1 MRTVPGR
8 TDHVVI
14 VGAGLS
20 GLACALHLV
29 AAGRQVTVVEREPGP
44 GGRAGRLALGGYTFD
59 TGPTVLTMPELLAE
73 PLAAVGESLADR
85 LALDRL
91 DPAYR
96 AHFPD
101 GSHLDVL
108 TDQDAMAD
116 QIGRLCGARD
126 AAGYRRFVA
135 AITELYRLQ
144 RDRFIGANVDSPLG
158 LLRPELV
165 RLLAMGGFGRLAP
178 WVGRYVRDPRL
189 RRVFT
194 FQSLYAGLSP
204 YRALALYA
212 VIAYMD
218 CVRGV
223 YFPRGGMYAVPEA
236 LAAAAGKAGVTFR
249 YGTNVRQVEVS
260 GGRAHAVL
268 TAAGERIPADVVV
281 LTADL
286 PVAYRTLLPA
296 EVAPKRLGRLR
307 YAPSCF
313 LLHVGSRAAYRSIA
327 HHNIHF
333 GGAWRSTFS
342 ELIDERRLMS
352 DPALLVTNPTRSDPD
367 LAPPGRQTYYVL
379 APVPHLAPGVSD
391 FWRSA
396 RSGYRDTVVSTL
408 EGRGYTGFGGAVE
421 VERTVT
427 PEDWAAAGMGRGTP
441 FAAAHTLWQTGPFR
455 PANLASG
462 VENVVFSGSGTVP
475 GVGVPMVLVSGRLAA
490 ERITGQRSTAQR
502 STGQRDTGQRSTGQR
517 DTGQRSTGQRDTGR
531 LR

>member
-1 MRTVPGR
+1 MRPSRPRRPGIRTVAGP
-8 TDHVVI
+8 TDHIVI

-20 GLACALHLV
+20 GLSCALHLA
-29 AAGRQVTVVEREPGP
+29 AAGRRVTVLERAAGP
-44 GGRAGRLALGGYTFD
+44 GGRAGRLSVGGYHFD
-59 TGPTVLTMPELLAE
+59 TGPTVLTMPELLEE
-73 PLAAVGESLADR
+73 PLAAVGERLTDR
-85 LALDRL
+85 LTLDRL

-101 GSHLDVL
+101 GSHLDVR
-108 TDQDAMAD
+108 TDTDAMAEL
-116 QIGRLCGARD
+116 IRAECGPRD

-135 AITELYRLQ
+135 AVTRLYELQ
-144 RDRFIGANVDSPLG
+144 REHFIGANVDSPLG

-165 RLLAMGGFGRLAP
+165 TLAAMGGFGRLAP

-194 FQSLYAGLSP
+194 FQSLYAGLAP
-204 YRALALYA
+204 DNALALYA
-212 VIAYMD
+212 VISYMD

-236 LAAAAGKAGVTFR
+236 LAAAATKAGVTFH
-249 YGTNVRQVEVS
+249 YGVNVRQVEVVS
-260 GGRAHAVL
+260 GRARAVR
-268 TAAGERIPADVVV
+268 TEAGERISADAVV

-286 PVAYRTLLPA
+286 PVAYRTLLPP
-296 EVAPKRLGRLR
+296 EMAPKRLGRLR

-333 GGAWRSTFS
+333 GDAWRSTFR

-352 DPALLVTNPTRSDPD
+352 DPALLVTNPTRSDPG
-367 LAPPGRQTYYVL
+367 LAPPGGQTYYVL
-379 APVPHLAPGVSD
+379 APVPHLPPGVSD
-391 FWRSA
+391 FWQSA

-408 EGRGYTGFGGAVE
+408 ESRGYLGFGGAVE

-427 PEDWAAAGMGRGTP
+427 PEDWAADGMGRGTP

-475 GVGVPMVLVSGRLAA
+475 GVGVPMVLISGRLAA
-490 ERITGQRSTAQR
+490 ERITGRPAGRQR
-502 STGQRDTGQRSTGQR
+502 
-517 DTGQRSTGQRDTGR
+517 
-531 LR
+531 

>member
-8 TDHVVI
+8 TDRVVI

-20 GLACALHLV
+20 GLSCALHV
-29 AAGRQVTVVEREPGP
+29 AATGRHVTVVEREGGP
-44 GGRAGRLALGGYTFD
+44 GGRAGLLTMGGYRFD
-59 TGPTVLTMPELLAE
+59 TGPTVLTMPELLEETFAV
-73 PLAAVGESLADR
+73 VGEQLADR
-85 LALDRL
+85 LVLRRL

-101 GSHLDVL
+101 GSQLDVL

-116 QIGRLCGARD
+116 QIADLCGARD
-126 AAGYRRFVA
+126 AAGYRRFVTA
-135 AITELYRLQ
+135 VSELYRLQ
-144 RDRFIGANVDSPLG
+144 RDRYIGANQDSPLD
-158 LLRPELV
+158 LLRPELL
-165 RLLAMGGFGRLAP
+165 RLAAMGGFGRLAP
-178 WVGRYVRDPRL
+178 WVGRFVRDPRL

-204 YRALALYA
+204 LRALALYA
-212 VIAYMD
+212 VISYMD
-218 CVRGV
+218 CIRGV
-223 YFPRGGMYAVPEA
+223 YFPRGGMNAVPRA
-236 LAAAAGKAGVTFR
+236 LADAAEKAGVTFR
-249 YGTNVRQVEVS
+249 YGENVQQVEVS
-260 GGRAHAVL
+260 AGRARAVR
-268 TAAGERIPADVVV
+268 TDAGARLAADVVV

-286 PVAYRTLLPA
+286 PVAYRTLLQP
-296 EVAPKRLGRLR
+296 EVRPKRLERLR

-313 LLHVGSRAAYRSIA
+313 LLHVGSRAEYRSIA

-352 DPALLVTNPTRSDPD
+352 DPSLLVTNPTRSDPD
-367 LAPPGRQTYYVL
+367 LAPPGRHTYYVL
-379 APVPHLAPGVSD
+379 APVPHLTPSVSD
-391 FWRSA
+391 FWQSA

-408 EGRGYTGFGGAVE
+408 ESRGYLNFGGSVE

-427 PEDWAAAGMGRGTP
+427 PEDWAAAGMGQGTP

-475 GVGVPMVLVSGRLAA
+475 GVSVPMVLISGRLAA
-490 ERITGQRSTAQR
+490 ERIAGRPAEGRKRQRGWR
-502 STGQRDTGQRSTGQR
+502 
-517 DTGQRSTGQRDTGR
+517 
-531 LR
+531 